1 MTDNGFSSR
10 IYFALPIEYRTEKV
24 KKRIM
29 RHLISINAHKSKG
42 ITEPAMER
50 YVMEVI
56 KAASLE
62 LRSEPNCM
70 ETTTEQ
76 KDDEIYERVV
86 DDVIKLIRLLA
97 IKNC

>member
-1 MTDNGFSSR
+1 
-10 IYFALPIEYRTEKV
+10 
-24 KKRIM
+24 
-29 RHLISINAHKSKG
+29 
-42 ITEPAMER
+42 
-50 YVMEVI
+50 MEVI